1 MSIKLVIADDAPF
14 VVEVVRQIALE
25 AGFDVVG
32 QAFDGE
38 EAVKIAHHKQ
48 PDVVLLDMVMPKK
61 NGLVVAEEILSK
73 FPKTKIIA
81 CSTVNDEDL
90 IMKAIGAGCC
100 DFISKPFSKDEII
113 RVIEKSVRES

>member
-38 EAVKIAHHKQ
+38 EAVKIAHHQQ

-113 RVIEKSVRES
+113 RVIEKSVKEN